1 MGSMKNNPVKINKS
15 ERTEK
20 QIDFIKNLGLK
31 ILFNAI
37 FLGVTIYFIAQFSNT
52 SSAAIETER
61 ADLEIRQD
69 IVELTGYIF
78 RNEEVLYTNGGSKS
92 VNYLIDDGQKVATKE
107 VVAQINQNSNYDYSL
122 LKDQI
127 DAIDKHLA
135 ILQKSNINLEF
146 VTTNLDKIENDSRV
160 MYTDML
166 ENIKK
171 DKIYAAGKN
180 RDDLLILLNK
190 KQIITKEV
198 NGSSFDSL
206 IVSLQQ
212 QKSQLE
218 AQMQSATGAY
228 TDALSDKS
236 GLFYSRTD
244 GYENYF
250 TGDAVNTI
258 DFATFDNLIS
268 KNPDTNILNNALGK
282 VAYDFNW
289 YLVCK
294 YDHAKQNKN
303 FGFINGKTYDII
315 YPYSSNTAISS
326 KLIRQIQDVN
336 TGDIL
341 LVFETMS
348 VPDGFD
354 FSRKQT
360 IQIVFNE
367 VKGIRVPQEAV
378 VVVDKNDLG
387 TTEPSETDPN
397 AGIMS
402 AINNINTDNT
412 TDTTGVPATSETDAN
427 GNIIKDFVSS
437 DLIKGVYVL
446 KGDVVYFRRLPDS
459 EQLAAFDGYYL
470 YMDPS
475 ERSNTGDQGDLQ
487 LNEDIIVSGK
497 DLYNGKIIS

>member
-1 MGSMKNNPVKINKS
+1 MGRMKNNPSKTDK
-15 ERTEK
+15 TEK

-31 ILFNAI
+31 ILFNAV
-37 FLGVTIYFIAQFSNT
+37 FLGVTIYFIAQFFNT
-52 SSAAIETER
+52 SGAAVETER

-78 RNEEVLYTNGGSKS
+78 RNEEVLYANGGSKS

-107 VVAQINQNSNYDYSL
+107 VVAQINRNSNYDYSL
-122 LKDQI
+122 LKEQT
-127 DAIDKHLA
+127 DAIDKQLG
-135 ILQKSNINLEF
+135 ILRKSNINLEY

-160 MYTDML
+160 MYADML
-166 ENIKK
+166 GNLKK
-171 DKIYAAGKN
+171 NKIYAAGKN
-180 RDDLLILLNK
+180 RDDMLILLNK

-198 NGSSFDSL
+198 SGGSFDSL
-206 IVSLQQ
+206 ITSLEQK
-212 QKSQLE
+212 KSQLE

-236 GLFYSRTD
+236 GIFYSRTD

-250 TGDAVNTI
+250 TGDAVDTL
-258 DFATFDNLIS
+258 DFAAFDSLIS
-268 KNPDTNILNNALGK
+268 KKPDTNILGNALGK

-289 YLVCK
+289 YLVCR
-294 YDHAKQNKN
+294 YDHAQQNKN
-303 FGFINGKTYDII
+303 FGFTDGKTYNII
-315 YPYSSNTAISS
+315 YPYSSNTSVSS
-326 KLIRQIQDVN
+326 KLIKQIQDVN

-367 VKGIRVPQEAV
+367 IKGIRVPQEAV
-378 VVVDKNDLG
+378 VVVNKNDLG
-387 TTEPSETDPN
+387 TTETTEADPN
-397 AGIMS
+397 ADIMS
-402 AINNINTDNT
+402 VINNINTNNTDNT
-412 TDTTGVPATSETDAN
+412 TSTTVPATSETDAN
-427 GNIIKDFVSS
+427 GNIIKDFIDS
-437 DLIKGVYVL
+437 DLVKGVYVL
-446 KGDVVYFRRLPDS
+446 KGDIVYFRRLPDS

-470 YMDPS
+470 YTDPS
-475 ERSNTGDQGDLQ
+475 ERRNTGGQGELQ
-487 LNEDIIVSGK
+487 LNEDIIISGK